1 MRNEYIPFSKPT
13 LLGTEQIAVND
24 CIFSGELSSGSR
36 YTREVCEAISDL
48 TGTAN
53 VRFLHSCT
61 AALEAI
67 FIALDLKP
75 GDEIIMPSFTFT
87 STATSVALRNATP
100 VFVDVEADTM
110 NIDPN
115 LLKKAITAKTK
126 GVVVVHYAGN
136 GANLDSIM
144 EIARNNHIPV
154 IEDAA
159 QGIGAFYNGKHLGT
173 IGDFGA
179 LSFHATKNINCSEGG
194 ALLIN
199 NPDYLEK
206 IDVIIE
212 KGTNRTAFANKEVDK
227 YTWLDVGSSFVA
239 SELSAAFLIAQL
251 KTLHDVTKAKLL
263 LWEEYHR
270 LFCQA
275 ERPPFKLPK
284 TQQNSGHNGHI
295 YYIILDRQID
305 RKDLLQKLHNKKIQ
319 AVSHYEPLHLSPAG
333 LKFCKTSGTLKI
345 TEKQSRQLV
354 RLPCWYGMNVTDVRK
369 IVDCVIASCNNL
381 LR

>member
-1 MRNEYIPFSKPT
+1 MLDEYIPFSKPT
-13 LLGTEQIAVND
+13 LLGTEQKAVND
-24 CIFSGELSSGSR
+24 CILSGELSSGSR
-36 YTREVCEAISDL
+36 YTREVCNEISKI
-48 TGTAN
+48 TGSAH

-67 FIALDLKP
+67 FIALELKP

-100 VFVDVEADTM
+100 VFVDVEANTM

-115 LLKKAITAKTK
+115 RLQEAITEKTK
-126 GVVVVHYAGN
+126 GIVVVHYAGN
-136 GANLDSIM
+136 GANLDSIL
-144 EIARNNHIPV
+144 EIARHNCIPV

-179 LSFHATKNINCSEGG
+179 LSFHSTKNINCSEGG

-212 KGTNRTAFANKEVDK
+212 KGTNRTAFSNKEVDK
-227 YTWLDVGSSFVA
+227 YNWLDIGSSYVA
-239 SELSAAFLIAQL
+239 SELSAAFLIVQL
-251 KTLHDVTKAKLL
+251 KALQDVTKAKLL

-270 LFCQA
+270 IFSQVKSL
-275 ERPPFKLPK
+275 PFKLPE
-284 TQQNSGHNGHI
+284 TQQKSGHNGHI
-295 YYIILDRQID
+295 YYVTLDRKID
-305 RKDLLQKLHNKKIQ
+305 RKDLLQKLYGKKSSSN
-319 AVSHYEPLHLSPAG
+319 VSL
-333 LKFCKTSGTLKI
+333 
-345 TEKQSRQLV
+345 
-354 RLPCWYGMNVTDVRK
+354 
-369 IVDCVIASCNNL
+369 
-381 LR
+381 